1 MSAIGLLDKIEVLI
15 PRLRGLAEAG
25 ELEGDY
31 WFDLA
36 TCNELMAGVVEA
48 FDGPDELPGDDEPAS

>member
-1 MSAIGLLDKIEVLI
+1 MSAIGLLDKIEELI

-25 ELEGDY
+25 ELDGDY

-36 TCNELMAGVVEA
+36 TCNELMVGVVEA
-48 FDGPDELPGDDEPAS
+48 FDGPSDMEVQNDGE